1 MRGIG
6 NENFNEPSKTKN
18 SMAWSSYA
26 SSLYSISIER
36 RPLHPLLPGRYC
48 NGFEPQGCL
57 TPFSTIIL
65 RARFSV
71 DLLQICN
78 RPLELSLLFIQNIS
92 PFLIG

>member
-18 SMAWSSYA
+18 SMAWSS

-36 RPLHPLLPGRYC
+36 RPLQPLLPGRYC

-57 TPFSTIIL
+57 TPFSTITL
-65 RARFSV
+65 RARFPV

-78 RPLELSLLFIQNIS
+78 RPL
-92 PFLIG
+92 